1 MCFKPIKPTVQQ
13 PNSNDV
19 LKKFNQLSLRA
30 AQHNKQHK
38 QHTYKKTACTTH
50 QTTQAAHIKKTNTMI
65 PPAVGFQRLQN
76 NR

>member
-1 MCFKPIKPTVQQ
+1 MFKSAILFSILNPTYEMCFKPIKPTVPQ

-38 QHTYKKTACTTH
+38 QHT
-50 QTTQAAHIKKTNTMI
+50 
-65 PPAVGFQRLQN
+65 
-76 NR
+76 